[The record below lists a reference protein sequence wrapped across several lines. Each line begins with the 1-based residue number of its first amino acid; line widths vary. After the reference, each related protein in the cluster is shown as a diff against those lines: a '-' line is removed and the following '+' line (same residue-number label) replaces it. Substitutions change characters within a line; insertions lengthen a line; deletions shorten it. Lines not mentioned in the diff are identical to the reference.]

1 MAATLPRLTTGF
13 LALLAASC
21 SSPDEEALRLAV
33 IGEAGSAFETG
44 ARLSVAGQMMRSA
57 TAQGL
62 VTLDGSGDV
71 VPALAE
77 RWIVTDDGLSYIF
90 RLRDG
95 TWPDGTRLTGEDAAE
110 ALRRALAGLRG
121 TPLSADLGRVE
132 EVVARTGRVVEL
144 RLSRPNPDLLRVL
157 AQPELGL
164 LRSDNGNRGNGNR
177 GSGPMAVERKG
188 DAALLRP
195 YAPEELGLPEE
206 RRWHERARSLRLS
219 TLPAVGAVTSF
230 REGSV
235 QAVLGGKWDSIML
248 AREVSMV
255 TGSLQ
260 FDPVAGLFGL
270 AFTHSDGFLAEAAHR
285 EAIAMAI
292 DREAL
297 AGALRATGW
306 TPTTRLV
313 SPGMD
318 GDLGTIGERWAELDL
333 AARRAEAA
341 RRVARWRAGRDQAPR
356 LRVALPSTPGSGLLF
371 KRLSD
376 DLAAIG
382 IGLRQVEEDQAADL
396 RLIDQVARYPRAQ
409 WFLGQL
415 ACGVRPGPCSPVADR
430 LVAEA
435 RAASDDRQRAALLA
449 EAEAELTLANVYV
462 PLGPPVRWSLVRR
475 GLSGLTPNRWAV
487 HPLIAF
493 AIMPR

>member
-1 MAATLPRLTTGF
+1 MPAFPPRLATGL

-21 SSPDEEALRLAV
+21 SSPDEEALRVAV
-33 IGEAGSAFETG
+33 IGEAGSAFESG
-44 ARLSVAGQMMRSA
+44 ARLSVSGQLLRAA

-62 VTLDGSGDV
+62 VTLDGNGDV

-95 TWPDGTRLTGEDAAE
+95 TWPDGTALTGEDAAR
-110 ALRRALAGLRG
+110 ALRHTLGTLRG
-121 TPLSADLGRVE
+121 TPLATDIGRVE

-144 RLSRPNPDLLRVL
+144 RLARPNPDLLRVL

-164 LRSDNGNRGNGNR
+164 LRGGK
-177 GSGPMAVERKG
+177 GSGPMALERKG

-195 YAPEELGLPEE
+195 YAPTELGLPEE
-206 RRWHERARSLRLS
+206 RRWADRARNLRLS

-230 REGSV
+230 RDGSV

-270 AFTHSDGFLAEAAHR
+270 IFTHDDGFLDESANR
-285 EAIAMAI
+285 EAVAMAI

-297 AGALRATGW
+297 AGALRAPGW
-306 TPTTRLV
+306 IPTTRLV

-333 AARRAEAA
+333 AARQAEAA
-341 RRVARWRAGRDQAPR
+341 RRVSRWRDGRAEAPR
-356 LRVALPSTPGSGLLF
+356 LGVALPSTPGSGLLF
-371 KRLSD
+371 SRLRD
-376 DLAAIG
+376 DLAAVG
-382 IGLRQVEEDQAADL
+382 ITLIQVDEDKAADL

-415 ACGVRPGPCSPVADR
+415 ACGVRPGPCSPAADR
-430 LVAEA
+430 LAAEA
-435 RAASDDRQRAALLA
+435 RATADPRERAALLA
-449 EAEAELTLANVYV
+449 EAEALLTLANVYV
-462 PLGPPVRWSLVRR
+462 PLGPPVRWTLTRR
-475 GLSGLTPNRWAV
+475 GLSGLTPNRWAA
-487 HPLIAF
+487 HPLITF
-493 AIMPR
+493 AVAPR

>member
-1 MAATLPRLTTGF
+1 MPAFAPRLATGL
-13 LALLAASC
+13 LALFAAAC
-21 SSPDEEALRLAV
+21 SSPDEEALRVAV
-33 IGEAGSAFETG
+33 IGEAGAAFDSG
-44 ARLSVAGQMMRSA
+44 ARLSVAGQLLRAA

-62 VTLDGSGDV
+62 VTLDGNGDV

-95 TWPDGTRLTGEDAAE
+95 TWPDGTRLTGEDAAT
-110 ALRRALAGLRG
+110 ALRRTLATLRG
-121 TPLSADLGRVE
+121 TPLATDMGRVE

-164 LRSDNGNRGNGNR
+164 LRGGRGNG
-177 GSGPMAVERKG
+177 GSGPMELERKG
-188 DAALLRP
+188 NAALLRP
-195 YAPEELGLPEE
+195 FAPQELGLPEQ
-206 RRWHERARSLRLS
+206 RHWADRARSLRLS

-235 QAVLGGKWDSIML
+235 QVVLGGKWDSIML

-270 AFTHSDGFLAEAAHR
+270 AFTHSDGFLAEAANR
-285 EAIAMAI
+285 EAVAMAI

-297 AGALRATGW
+297 AAALRAPGW

-341 RRVARWRAGRDQAPR
+341 RRVARWREGRGAALR

-371 KRLSD
+371 ARLRD
-376 DLAAIG
+376 DLGAVG
-382 IGLRQVEEDQAADL
+382 ITVQQVDEDKAADL
-396 RLIDQVARYPRAQ
+396 RVIDQVARYPRAQ

-415 ACGVRPGPCSPVADR
+415 ACGVRPGPCSPAADR
-430 LVAEA
+430 LAAEA
-435 RAASDDRQRAALLA
+435 RAATDPRERAALLA

-462 PLGPPVRWSLVRR
+462 PLGPPVRWTLTRR
-475 GLSGLTPNRWAV
+475 GLSGLTPNRWAT

-493 AIMPR
+493 AVAPR

>member
-1 MAATLPRLTTGF
+1 MPALPPRLTIGL
-13 LALLAASC
+13 LALLAAAC
-21 SSPDEEALRLAV
+21 SSPDEEALRVAV
-33 IGEAGSAFETG
+33 IGEAGSAFEPG
-44 ARLSVAGQMMRSA
+44 ARLSVAGQLLRAA

-62 VTLDGSGDV
+62 VTLDGNGDV

-95 TWPDGTRLTGEDAAE
+95 TWPDGTRLTGEDAAT
-110 ALRRALAGLRG
+110 ALRRTLATLRG
-121 TPLSADLGRVE
+121 TPLATDIGRVE

-144 RLSRPNPDLLRVL
+144 RLARPNPDLLRVL

-164 LRSDNGNRGNGNR
+164 LRNNR
-177 GSGPMAVERKG
+177 GSGPMALERKG
-188 DAALLRP
+188 NAALLRP
-195 YAPEELGLPEE
+195 YAPKELGLPEQ
-206 RRWHERARSLRLS
+206 RHWADRARALRLA

-235 QAVLGGKWDSIML
+235 QVVLGGKWDSIML

-255 TGSLQ
+255 TGALQ

-285 EAIAMAI
+285 EALAMAI

-297 AGALRATGW
+297 AGALRAPGW
-306 TPTTRLV
+306 TPTTRIV

-318 GDLGTIGERWAELDL
+318 GDLGTIGERWATLDL
-333 AARRAEAA
+333 AARRAEAS
-341 RRVARWRAGRDQAPR
+341 RRVARWREGRGEAPR
-356 LRVALPSTPGSGLLF
+356 LRIALPSTPGSGLLF
-371 KRLSD
+371 ARLRD
-376 DLAAIG
+376 DFAAVG
-382 IGLRQVEEDQAADL
+382 ITVRQVGEDEAADL
-396 RLIDQVARYPRAQ
+396 RVIDQVARYPRAQ

-415 ACGVRPGPCSPVADR
+415 ACGVRPGPCSPAADR
-430 LVAEA
+430 LAAEA
-435 RAASDDRQRAALLA
+435 RAATDPRERAALLA
-449 EAEAELTLANVYV
+449 EAEAELTLADVYV
-462 PLGPPVRWSLVRR
+462 PLGPPVRWTLTRR

-493 AIMPR
+493 AVTPR

>member
-1 MAATLPRLTTGF
+1 MPAFAPRLTIGL
-13 LALLAASC
+13 LALLAAAC
-21 SSPDEEALRLAV
+21 SSADEEALRVAV

-44 ARLSVAGQMMRSA
+44 ARLAVSGQLLRAA

-62 VTLDGSGDV
+62 VTLDGNGDV

-95 TWPDGTRLTGEDAAE
+95 TWPDGTRLTGEDAAT
-110 ALRRALAGLRG
+110 ALRRTLASLRG
-121 TPLSADLGRVE
+121 TPLASDIGRVE

-144 RLSRPNPDLLRVL
+144 RLASPNPDLLRVL

-164 LRSDNGNRGNGNR
+164 LRGNR
-177 GSGPMAVERKG
+177 GSGPMDLERKG

-195 YAPEELGLPEE
+195 YAPPELGLPEE
-206 RRWHERARSLRLS
+206 RRWDDRSRSLRLS

-235 QAVLGGKWDSIML
+235 QVVLGGKWDSIML

-270 AFTHSDGFLAEAAHR
+270 AFTHGDGFLGEAANR
-285 EAIAMAI
+285 EAVAMAI

-297 AGALRATGW
+297 AGALRAPGW
-306 TPTTRLV
+306 VPTTRLV

-318 GDLGTIGERWAELDL
+318 GDLGTIGERWADLDL
-333 AARRAEAA
+333 AARRSEAA
-341 RRVARWRAGRDQAPR
+341 RRVERWREGRDQAPR

-371 KRLSD
+371 ARLRD
-376 DLAAIG
+376 DFAAVG
-382 IGLRQVEEDQAADL
+382 ITARQVGEDEAADL
-396 RLIDQVARYPRAQ
+396 RVIDQVARYPRAQ

-415 ACGVRPGPCSPVADR
+415 ACGVRPGPCSPAADR
-430 LVAEA
+430 LAAEA
-435 RAASDDRQRAALLA
+435 RAAADPRERAALLA

-462 PLGPPVRWSLVRR
+462 PLGPPVRWTLTRR

-493 AIMPR
+493 AVAPR